1 VETYDLAEAAKRSGI
16 GVDELGRLIELG
28 ILTPVAGN
36 RFTPGHLRR
45 AGLVIGLT
53 GAGVPV
59 GQAGEVIVSQAV
71 VDASA
76 GAAVAFRD
84 VGPVELRGVS
94 GSMRLHAASPPG

>member
-16 GVDELGRLIELG
+16 GVDELSRLVELG

-53 GAGVPV
+53 RAGVPV
-59 GQAGEVIVSQAV
+59 EGL
-71 VDASA
+71 
-76 GAAVAFRD
+76 GAAMRC
-84 VGPVELRGVS
+84 GQVS
-94 GSMRLHAASPPG
+94 LDRRSGGAQGRVRCDAPARRVSARLNARTHP